1 MAFAASGPGTIG
13 AILPFSPCTGL
24 ETGYVEAVNEVDG
37 RVIAVGIF
45 VGVVLGFIVY
55 MVTNNVIFIY
65 LGAALGVVLALGIK
79 KRSGGD

>member
-1 MAFAASGPGTIG
+1 M
-13 AILPFSPCTGL
+13 
-24 ETGYVEAVNEVDG
+24 NEVDG